1 MLGACGITL
10 MDAGRA
16 GIIAYTM
23 PLWATL
29 IGTVVLKERLSGRAV
44 AGLGIGLIGM
54 LLLFSVDAVALT
66 GSLLGP
72 LLVLGGA
79 ISWGAGTVVIKHARP
94 TMAITVAVAWQ
105 HLIGA
110 IPIAVVAVAWDWR
123 NIDALNFRLMK
134 LGRASGRERV

>member
-29 IGTVVLKERLSGRAV
+29 IGPVVLKERLSGRAV
-44 AGLGIGLIGM
+44 AGLGIGLSGM

-66 GSLLGP
+66 GSLLRP

-79 ISWGAGTVVIKHARP
+79 ISWSAGTVVIKHARP
-94 TMAITVAVAWQ
+94 TMAITVA
-105 HLIGA
+105 
-110 IPIAVVAVAWDWR
+110 DR
-123 NIDALNFRLMK
+123 KSTRLN
-134 LGRASGRERV
+134 SSH

>member
-72 LLVLGGA
+72 LLVLGRA
-79 ISWGAGTVVIKHARP
+79 ISLGSGPVFIKHALP
-94 TMAITVAVAWQ
+94 PMSITFAVPLPPP
-105 HLIGA
+105 HLFLPFSLFA
-110 IPIAVVAVAWDWR
+110 
-123 NIDALNFRLMK
+123 F
-134 LGRASGRERV
+134 

>member
-23 PLWATL
+23 PLWVTL
-29 IGTVVLKERLSGRAV
+29 IGTVVLRERLSGRAV

-66 GSLLGP
+66 GSLPGS
-72 LLVLGGA
+72 LLVLGGEL
-79 ISWGAGTVVIKHARP
+79 SLGAGTAVIKHARS
-94 TMAITVAVAWQ
+94 TVAVTVVVPWPP
-105 HLIGA
+105 LLGVL
-110 IPIAVVAVAWDWR
+110 PIAVVVVEWDWR
-123 NIDALNFRLMK
+123 TI
-134 LGRASGRERV
+134 